1 MTYLPY
7 IIILLIVAGGIAW
20 WAWRNPSQAK
30 SFSTKVEDE
39 WQSTEKKVSDAIK
52 KDAAGR

>member
-1 MTYLPY
+1 MIY
-7 IIILLIVAGGIAW
+7 IIILLIVAAGIAW
-20 WAWRNPSQAK
+20 WVWRNPSQAK